1 MMIAGGI
8 IGAKLPEVVFVASG
22 INTTNP
28 INTVN
33 FTNRSFGDEHPSRQI
48 IVLVYGIN
56 SNLVIDQNYTTSVT
70 VGGVSATRK
79 VQPSGNA
86 LGHSTAW
93 ITPRL
98 DDGGPEG
105 TTGTIT
111 VQRSTGNGFSEAAMV
126 AFAAYD
132 LRESDP
138 YDFGFG
144 SGAPSTTA
152 LDLQGGGVLTALA
165 HSLDEIPTFSWT
177 GADVQSNDSG
187 GVGTGSRWSAALLN
201 KTPRKT
207 AHTVVADNGLQSGI
221 AMLAVSWR

>member
-48 IVLVYGIN
+48 IVLVYGEN
-56 SNLVIDQNYTTSVT
+56 ANLVSDSNFTTHVT
-70 VGGVSATRK
+70 VGGIAATRK

-86 LGHSTAW
+86 MIHSTAW

-98 DDGGPEG
+98 DNGGPQG
-105 TTGTIT
+105 QSGTI
-111 VQRSTGNGFSEAAMV
+111 QIRRSTGNGFLVGAMV
-126 AFAAYD
+126 AFAAYN
-132 LRESDP
+132 LRGSDP

-144 SGAPSTTA
+144 SGAPSVA
-152 LDLQGGGVLTALA
+152 SLDLPGGGIMTALA
-165 HSLDEIPTFSWT
+165 LSYDEGPLFSWT
-177 GADVQSNDSG
+177 GVEVQSNDRG
-187 GVGTGSRWSAALLN
+187 GVGSGSRWSAALLN
-201 KTPRKT
+201 KTTRKT
-207 AHTVVADNGLQSGI
+207 AHTVVADNGRPSGI
-221 AMLAVSWR
+221 TMLAVSWR